1 MTIARFVGVAV
12 LILCAAP
19 LQARLVSFEIEKQAP
34 YGRFNGIDYQRI
46 DAKVRGELTREDLI
60 PDVDKVQGRA
70 VYETRILL
78 IVPTARANGALLLDV
93 PNRGRL
99 ISHALYNGLRE
110 PATGVGSTEPGT
122 GFLQRNGFALASVA
136 WEYGEGFVPPKFRD
150 AAGEER
156 NIEAAAF
163 AAIRDVAIFLRDAR
177 ADDAGRPNPVAGL
190 VDRAYATGFS
200 QTARFL
206 RTYLSQGYNTLGYNT
221 PGGKMVF
228 AGLHLHAGA
237 SGQMPILEAGK
248 GAASTTASPTPNF
261 GNPNLRG
268 VQEAPFT
275 YADIV
280 GAMNARKEPLPKIVV
295 TNMTTD
301 YLSLRASL
309 ARTGAEG
316 TADAPLPANLRM
328 YDVAGAS
335 HSLNTTEKNAN
346 CALPL
351 ARLDYRPIMRSSMA
365 NLDAWVAR
373 GTEPPASALMPLG
386 EKSVDSNVL
395 RAPAHLAKAVVLA
408 PARGGDGN
416 VLGGVRLPDVEAPL
430 GAHGLQ
436 NTVDKDPCRLSAG
449 YEAYPMSVVKA
460 RYGSS
465 ETYVAN
471 VSAAAAKLVE
481 RRLLLPEDAEAITQ
495 AARNVRWAD

>member
-1 MTIARFVGVAV
+1 MTIPMRFTTLLAA
-12 LILCAAP
+12 LLCAAP
-19 LQARLVSFEIEKQAP
+19 LQARVTSFEIEKQAP
-34 YGRFNGIDYQRI
+34 YGHFNGVDFVRI
-46 DAKVRGELTREDLI
+46 DAKVRGELTKDDRI
-60 PDVDKVQGRA
+60 PDVEKVPGGRA
-70 VYETRILL
+70 VYETRVLL
-78 IVPTARANGALLLDV
+78 IVPARRTTGALLLEV
-93 PNRGRL
+93 PNRGRV

-110 PATGVGSTEPGT
+110 PGTGVGSTAPGT
-122 GFLQRNGFALASVA
+122 GFLQRNGYALASVT
-136 WEYGEGFVPPKFRD
+136 WEYGEGFQPPRFRD

-163 AAIRDVAIFLRDAR
+163 GAIRDLAVFLRDAR
-177 ADDAGRPNPVAGL
+177 ADDAGRPNPLAGRI
-190 VDRAYATGFS
+190 DRAYATGFS

-206 RTYLSQGYNTLGYNT
+206 RTYLSQGWNTVNGR
-221 PGGKMVF
+221 MVF

-248 GAASTTASPTPNF
+248 GAASATASPTPNF
-261 GNPNLRG
+261 TNPNLRG

-275 YADIV
+275 YAEIV
-280 GAMNARKEPLPKIVV
+280 AAMTSRKEPLPKIVV

-316 TADAPLPANLRM
+316 TADAPLPANVRM

-335 HSLNTTEKNAN
+335 HSLNTQEKHAN

-351 ARLDYRPIMRSSMA
+351 ARLDYRPIMRSSLA

-373 GTEPPASALMPLG
+373 GEEPPASALMPLSA
-386 EKSVDSNVL
+386 KAVDAKVL
-395 RAPAHLAKAVVLA
+395 RAPPHLAKAVVLA
-408 PARGGDGN
+408 PERDGDGN
-416 VLGGVRLPDVEAPL
+416 IRGGIRLPDVEAPL

-436 NTVDKDPCRLSAG
+436 NSVDKDPCRLGAG

-460 RYGSS
+460 RYGSPDA
-465 ETYVAN
+465 YAGRV
-471 VSAAAAKLVE
+471 AAAASKLLE
-481 RRLLLPEDAEAITQ
+481 RRLLLLEDAEAIVK
-495 AARNVRWAD
+495 AARGVRWED